1 MLRAAASRAAVAAA
15 LESYESWTSLAFGDE
30 AATIATPTLVLA
42 PIGDKLMTPELT
54 RERVAAPIAGSRLI
68 VVENASH
75 YAIVEQPQRIAREI
89 ARFVGEL

>member
-1 MLRAAASRAAVAAA
+1 
-15 LESYESWTSLAFGDE
+15 
-30 AATIATPTLVLA
+30 VLA